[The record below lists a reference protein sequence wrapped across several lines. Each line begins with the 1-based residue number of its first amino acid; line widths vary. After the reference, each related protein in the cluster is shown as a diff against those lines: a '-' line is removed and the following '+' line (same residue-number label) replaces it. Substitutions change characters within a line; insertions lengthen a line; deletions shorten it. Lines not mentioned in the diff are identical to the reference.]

1 MNDIKDL
8 EKTLWAA
15 ADKLRSNMDA
25 AEYKHVVLGLIF
37 LKYISD
43 AFNDL
48 HSKLTKGEGEFEGA
62 DPEDADEYVAYNV
75 FFVPETARWKYLQ
88 DRAKQPEI
96 GKLIDNAMDEIEKI
110 NSNLKGV
117 LPKIYADPELNKTRL
132 GELIDLIG
140 TIGFNQ
146 EGHEA
151 KDLLGRVYEY
161 FLGQFADAEGKKGG
175 QFYTPASIVKLLV
188 EMLEPYEGRVYDGA
202 CGSGGMFVQSEKF
215 VKEHQGNIKNL
226 SIYGQESNPTTLRLA
241 KMNLAIRGIDAKIE
255 LGDSFLNDRHK
266 DLKADYVIA
275 NPPFNISDW
284 SGDQLR
290 DDVRWKYGVPP
301 TNNANFA
308 WIQHFLHHLSNNG
321 KAGIVLANGALSSD
335 TGGEDEIRKRIVEAN
350 LVDCIVMLPSQ
361 LFYNTSISAC
371 LWFLRKNKKTGNIL
385 FIDASNLGSLVTRR
399 NRELSDLEIESI
411 TKTYKHWC
419 KGENYEDVLGFCK
432 SAEIAEVIKNNYIL
446 TPGRY
451 VGTIK
456 KNESEISFSEKVKII
471 NQTLIQETK
480 QDEIIDQQL
489 KNKLAFYYPE
499 LDWASVNFSSIDILK
514 TLAATIFKQWFVEFE
529 FPVDNNK
536 TYKSNGGKFKNS
548 DLGNIPEDWEVLR
561 LEDFVSKS
569 NTGAD
574 AITKA
579 PIVSENT
586 GIKCARI
593 GDLSNDREFLEWGYS
608 KVEDKIFKQYQ
619 LKQYDILVTRT
630 SILGLNKIIMEDLD
644 AVYNNGL
651 IKITIKND
659 FRPEYVYASFQDSR
673 FRDYINRITNETST
687 RPNMKINYLLDYP
700 LLRIPKDLENEF
712 SDIYQLLLQKHYL
725 HKKQY
730 QNLLEGLNEVVTSN
744 ILDGE

>member
-1 MNDIKDL
+1 MADIKDL

-48 HSKLTKGEGEFEGA
+48 HSKLVDGKGEFEGA
-62 DPEDADEYVAYNV
+62 DPEDPDEYVAYNV

-146 EGHEA
+146 EGHAA
-151 KDLLGRVYEY
+151 KDLLGQVYEY

-175 QFYTPASIVKLLV
+175 QFYTPSSIVKLLV
-188 EMLEPYEGRVYDGA
+188 AMLEPYEGRVYDGA
-202 CGSGGMFVQSEKF
+202 CGSGGMFVQSERF

-226 SIYGQESNPTTLRLA
+226 SIFGQESNPTTLRLA

-255 LGDSFLNDRHK
+255 LGDTFVNDKHK
-266 DLKADYVIA
+266 DLKADYILA

-284 SGDQLR
+284 SGEQLR
-290 DDVRWKYGVPP
+290 EDIRWKYGVPP
-301 TNNANFA
+301 INNANYA
-308 WIQHFLHHLSNNG
+308 WLQHFIHKLSNSG
-321 KAGIVLANGALSSD
+321 TAGIVLANGALSSD
-335 TGGEDEIRKRIVEAN
+335 TGGEDEIRKKMIEGN
-350 LVDCIVMLPSQ
+350 LVNCIVMLPSQ

-371 LWFLRKNKKTGNIL
+371 LWFLKKNKITNDIL
-385 FIDASNLGSLVTRR
+385 FIDASSSGKLITRR
-399 NRELSDLEIESI
+399 NRELSDADISKI
-411 TKTYKHWC
+411 STTYKNWT
-419 KGENYEDVLGFCK
+419 KGIDYQDELGFCR
-432 SAEIAEVIKNNYIL
+432 SGQMSDVIKNNYIL

-451 VGTIK
+451 VGTVLKEGKDLSYI
-456 KNESEISFSEKVKII
+456 EKINII
-471 NQTLIQETK
+471 NETLLNETL
-480 QDEIIDQQL
+480 QNEEIDNNL
-489 KNKLAFYYPE
+489 KNKLNSYYPN
-499 LDWASVNFSSIDILK
+499 LDWGNINFSSIDILQ
-514 TLAATIFKQWFVEFE
+514 TLASTIFRQWFVEFE
-529 FPVDNNK
+529 FPIGNNE
-536 TYKSNGGKFKNS
+536 TYKSNNGALKES
-548 DLGNIPEDWEVLR
+548 ELGLIPIDWEVLT
-561 LEDFVSKS
+561 LDDFVAKS

-579 PIVSENT
+579 PITTEDT

-593 GDLSNDREFLEWGYS
+593 GDLSNDREFIEWGFS

-619 LKQYDILVTRT
+619 LKKHDILVTRT
-630 SILGLNKIIMEDLD
+630 SILGLNKLIMEDLS

-651 IKITIKND
+651 IKLSIKEEY
-659 FRPEYVYASFQDSR
+659 RPEYVYSSFQDLR
-673 FRDYINRITNETST
+673 FREYINRITNETST
-687 RPNMKINYLLDYP
+687 RPNMKINYLLEYP
-700 LLRIPKDLENEF
+700 LLKVPKELENEF
-712 SDIYQLLLQKHYL
+712 SNLYNLLLKKHYL
-725 HKKQY
+725 HKKQFQY
-730 QNLLEGLNEVVTSN
+730 LQESLNEKVTSN
-744 ILDGE
+744 SIDSE